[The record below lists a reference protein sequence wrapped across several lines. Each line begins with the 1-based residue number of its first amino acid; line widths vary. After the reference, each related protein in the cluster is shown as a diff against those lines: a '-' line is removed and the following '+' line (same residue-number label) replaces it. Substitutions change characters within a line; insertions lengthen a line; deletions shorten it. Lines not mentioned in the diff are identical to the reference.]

1 MEKEKYYICYFLYY
15 ADINKKTTNWTF
27 QNECTLAVCTVLYYF
42 DYNIDNLTAL
52 IYKMRYI
59 KQI

>member
-1 MEKEKYYICYFLYY
+1 MY
-15 ADINKKTTNWTF
+15 T
-27 QNECTLAVCTVLYYF
+27 VCTVLYNF

>member
-27 QNECTLAVCTVLYYF
+27 QNECTLYVPFFIT
-42 DYNIDNLTAL
+42 LTIIL
-52 IYKMRYI
+52 II
-59 KQI
+59 